1 MLFSSLYILVLVKD
15 FFHSWQI
22 LFLLAGNRNKFYFLI
37 KLSVTVSWRSH
48 SLGFLSWSNAASLM
62 TFSPN
67 LISDCGNERK
77 NTETEEYDLLKHLLF
92 KTSFDC
98 HDTSR
103 VTRPFWRRNFPPGA
117 VKDNPRLYLL
127 GSLAAF
133 TSFKMSIKLLMVLV
147 TLNLKQT
154 TISLS
159 CQPWEC

>member
-1 MLFSSLYILVLVKD
+1 
-15 FFHSWQI
+15 
-22 LFLLAGNRNKFYFLI
+22 
-37 KLSVTVSWRSH
+37 
-48 SLGFLSWSNAASLM
+48 M

-117 VKDNPRLYLL
+117 VKENPRLYLL
-127 GSLAAF
+127 GSLA
-133 TSFKMSIKLLMVLV
+133 SSHLLQDVNQAPDGLGN
-147 TLNLKQT
+147 TESKADHY
-154 TISLS
+154 
-159 CQPWEC
+159 